1 MNTTCTKRPFSYC
14 WIFVLGKWIII
25 FFSVTSWYS
34 NLSLKK
40 LAIQRFLVRK
50 CIFFALVLLL
60 SNNKTLLFC
69 LSNFSFSV
77 IHCFG
82 SIAFIENWISFSV
95 STWFIL
101 LLAMFSKYLLYIL
114 FSKILFSLLK
124 CLTLSKI
131 SPNFYILFLFQP
143 TTNLLHISH

>member
-1 MNTTCTKRPFSYC
+1 MYQKTFFLLLNICFRKMNNN
-14 WIFVLGKWIII
+14 

-40 LAIQRFLVRK
+40 LAIQRFLVSK